1 MYVAFP
7 CNLCVTVPEYAP
19 AAKRMVDVCTM
30 TVLPNSCP
38 LDLCKRRGTLQIF
51 GIVPQR
57 LDGHP
62 CPVLPADCLV
72 MPSRIVSFKVF
83 AVLNQHRALEACEG
97 GTGTGRASAG
107 GAAVPPGQGIC
118 CNEEPELLRVPAA
131 SAGQSLPRQSRQPA
145 SKSRLH
151 LRPLLQNGRLRRTC
165 QFGRLWR
172 LWSGFIGFLG
182 PRRTGV
188 GFEFHMRRLCSGS
201 VGVLQTCRVFLS

>member
-51 GIVPQR
+51 GIVPQH

-97 GTGTGRASAG
+97 GTAQGEPPLEERPFRLGR
-107 GAAVPPGQGIC
+107 
-118 CNEEPELLRVPAA
+118 
-131 SAGQSLPRQSRQPA
+131 
-145 SKSRLH
+145 
-151 LRPLLQNGRLRRTC
+151 
-165 QFGRLWR
+165 
-172 LWSGFIGFLG
+172 
-182 PRRTGV
+182 
-188 GFEFHMRRLCSGS
+188 GS
-201 VGVLQTCRVFLS
+201 VATRSRNCYGCRRHRLDRACRGRVANPRANRVFISDLFCRMGGSGGHANLVGCGGYGQAS